1 MGRSSNTDTRRS
13 QIITAMMTVMSE
25 QGYDGATIQAVAANA
40 GLTPGLVH
48 YHFKSKLEILLHLI
62 EMIEGQVRQRYLKR
76 ASVVDPM
83 EDLEAFIHAHLGLGD
98 DSNEELVKCW
108 IVIGA
113 EALRQTDVQQA
124 YRSVTA
130 KQLTILENII
140 KRCLKVAGK
149 STRAS
154 RPIALGIYSAIEGSF
169 RLLVSAPTLIQ
180 VGFAEPT
187 VLSMAAGAIA
197 SAKAQT

>member
-1 MGRSSNTDTRRS
+1 
-13 QIITAMMTVMSE
+13 MMTVMSE
-25 QGYDGATIQAVAANA
+25 QGYDGATIQAVAAKA

-48 YHFKSKLEILLHLI
+48 YHFNSKLEILLHLI
-62 EMIEGQVRQRYLKR
+62 EMIEGRVRQRYLKQ

-83 EDLEAFIHAHLGLGD
+83 EDLEAFIHAHVGLGD
-98 DSNEELVKCW
+98 DSDEDLVRCW

-113 EALRQTDVQQA
+113 EALRQPDVQQA

-130 KQLTILENII
+130 KQLIVLENII

-154 RPIALGIYSAIEGSF
+154 RPISLGIYSAIEGTF

-187 VLSMAAGAIA
+187 VLAMATGAIA
-197 SAKAQT
+197 SSKSQT